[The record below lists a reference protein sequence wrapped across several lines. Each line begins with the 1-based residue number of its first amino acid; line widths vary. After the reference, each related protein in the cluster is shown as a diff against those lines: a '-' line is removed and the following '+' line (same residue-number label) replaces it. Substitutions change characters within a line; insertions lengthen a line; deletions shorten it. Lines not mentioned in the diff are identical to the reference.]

1 MQVNGSRILIVD
13 DDKIILSIL
22 TKFLQKAGYQTD
34 VAETSREALEK
45 VKNQYYDVAI
55 MDIKLPDMEGTDLL
69 LIMNR
74 TSPRTTKI
82 MMTGFA
88 SKENRDRSLNRGADA
103 YLVKP
108 IAPQQLLST
117 IKEKLSAK

>member
-1 MQVNGSRILIVD
+1 MQANGSRILIVD

-22 TKFLQKAGYQTD
+22 AKFLQRAGYQTD

-45 VKNQYYDVAI
+45 VKNQYYDVAL

-74 TSPRTTKI
+74 TSPRMTKI

-88 SKENRDRSLNRGADA
+88 SKENRERSLNRGADA

-108 IAPQQLLST
+108 IAPQQLLKT

>member
-22 TKFLQKAGYQTD
+22 TKLLQKAGYQTD
-34 VAETSREALEK
+34 AAETSREALEK

-103 YLVKP
+103 YLIKP

>member
-1 MQVNGSRILIVD
+1 MQANGSRILIVD
-13 DDKIILSIL
+13 DDRIILSIL

-45 VKNQYYDVAI
+45 VKNQCYDVAI

-74 TSPRTTKI
+74 TSPRMTKI

-88 SKENRDRSLNRGADA
+88 SKENRERSLNRGADA

>member
-13 DDKIILSIL
+13 DDRIILSIL

-88 SKENRDRSLNRGADA
+88 SKENRDKSLNRGADA

>member
-1 MQVNGSRILIVD
+1 MQANGSRILIVD

-22 TKFLQKAGYQTD
+22 TKFLQKSGYQTD

>member
-88 SKENRDRSLNRGADA
+88 SKENRDRSINRGADA
-103 YLVKP
+103 YLIKP

>member
-1 MQVNGSRILIVD
+1 MQANGSRILIVD
-13 DDKIILSIL
+13 DDRIILSIL

-34 VAETSREALEK
+34 AAETSREALEK

-103 YLVKP
+103 YLIKP

>member
-1 MQVNGSRILIVD
+1 MQANGSRILIVD
-13 DDKIILSIL
+13 DDRIILSIL

-34 VAETSREALEK
+34 AAETSREALEK

>member
-1 MQVNGSRILIVD
+1 MQANGSRILIVD
-13 DDKIILSIL
+13 DDRIILSIL

>member
-103 YLVKP
+103 YLIKP

>member
-1 MQVNGSRILIVD
+1 MQANGSRILIVD
-13 DDKIILSIL
+13 DDRIILSIL

-34 VAETSREALEK
+34 AAETSREALEK

-117 IKEKLSAK
+117 IKEKISAK

>member
-1 MQVNGSRILIVD
+1 MQANGSRILIVD
-13 DDKIILSIL
+13 DDRIILSIL
-22 TKFLQKAGYQTD
+22 TKFLEKAGYQTD

-88 SKENRDRSLNRGADA
+88 SKENRERSLNRGADA